1 MKRTAGVAGIPPS
14 LPPLP
19 LVLVLVLVLILPGTP
34 TPGRAA
40 DDPIRIAAGEWPPY
54 TSETIENFGVAAEIV
69 TRAFEEMGVTVEL
82 VFYPWARC
90 YESVRSGKVWG
101 AFPFA
106 RTAERAEAVDFSDT
120 ILYSASR
127 LFYFDKPPRGLRF
140 TTAADLAP
148 FRIGGVGGYYYES
161 LLDAAGIEGDYAP
174 KPRNGLEKLMRGRTD
189 LFIANEL
196 AGWYLIRRTFP
207 ENAHRFGTL
216 PQPLDRHGLRMI
228 VPRQR
233 SGAGPS
239 LAAFNAALA
248 SVKDDL
254 FYQAILKKLHG
265 GGRPDGP

>member
-1 MKRTAGVAGIPPS
+1 MKRTTGVAGFP
-14 LPPLP
+14 PPLLILFLFLS
-19 LVLVLVLVLILPGTP
+19 LVLLGVP

-40 DDPIRIAAGEWPPY
+40 GGPIRIATGEWPPY
-54 TSETIENFGVAAEIV
+54 SSENIENFGVAAEIV
-69 TRAFEEMGVTVEL
+69 THAFEEMGVAVEL

-106 RTAERAEAVDFSDT
+106 PTEERAEAVDFSDT
-120 ILYSASR
+120 ILYSASK
-127 LFYFDKPPRGLRF
+127 LFYFDTPPKGLRF
-140 TTAADLAP
+140 STVADLAP
-148 FRIGGVGGYYYES
+148 FRIGGVSGYYYES

-196 AGWYLIRRTFP
+196 AAWYLIRRTFP

-216 PQPLDRHGLRMI
+216 SKPLYRHGLRMI

-254 FYQAILKKLHG
+254 FYRAILKKLHS